1 MTTKDDT
8 RTTQVFDISLIAQW
22 QQRLFIELREIP
34 GFKSRAFGFWKLV
47 DDLARESNSFIL
59 GKERPH
65 APVDIYVWL
74 EHLLGSDGMLG
85 QALQASVACCSCFN
99 YALEIASMYLGADP
113 INRIGFLLTCST
125 TCSTRGAA
133 GLQYVHLLLGLL
145 ARRCL
150 GQERHT
156 YSQCMESPATHG
168 TRRIF
173 FLWSPLKAWR
183 HAAHVAMRG
192 EKRCFLP
199 SFSYK

>member
-1 MTTKDDT
+1 MATEA
-8 RTTQVFDISLIAQW
+8 FL
-22 QQRLFIELREIP
+22 ELREIP

-99 YALEIASMYLGADP
+99 YALEIASVYLGADP
-113 INRIGFLLTCST
+113 ISWISFLLTCST
-125 TCSTRGAA
+125 TCSNWGEA

-145 ARRCL
+145 GRRSL
-150 GQERHT
+150 GQEIRT
-156 YSQCMESPATHG
+156 YSQCMEGPATHG
-168 TRRIF
+168 YKTDFLLMITITMEGMAPCGSLRDVRIVRNVV
-173 FLWSPLKAWR
+173 SCPLLHQSR
-183 HAAHVAMRG
+183 TIG
-192 EKRCFLP
+192 DCSGGP
-199 SFSYK
+199 